1 MNCKSEFISV
11 FRLAWNW
18 SSGFGGFILAR
29 YLCLPANV
37 ALQAS
42 SSHLFELQFR
52 FAFGRDRDRASG
64 SERRSRSRPSR
75 RRDERRRREE
85 DEEEDEEDEEED
97 EEDEDEDETSAVS
110 KGFQF
115 DGISIRSISINSAT
129 FAPRIELSC
138 INLVSFQLCNCVYL
152 RANPSNPQH
161 QA

>member
-1 MNCKSEFISV
+1 MALVGLSWRDIFAYPQMLPYK
-11 FRLAWNW
+11 RRALT
-18 SSGFGGFILAR
+18 
-29 YLCLPANV
+29 CL
-37 ALQAS
+37 S
-42 SSHLFELQFR
+42 SSLDSHSGEIEIEL
-52 FAFGRDRDRASG
+52 AAASEEAEAVRAG
-64 SERRSRSRPSR
+64 EET
-75 RRDERRRREE
+75 RDERRRREE
-85 DEEEDEEDEEED
+85 DEEEDEED